1 MNDSIEIR
9 FDKNPILLLEDSK
22 HEVLL
27 LRHTLKDLE
36 VENELIIADNGE
48 EGIKYLFNKA
58 NTLPGLILLDINMP
72 KMNGFEFLRIVKND
86 SVLRCIPVIV
96 LTSSNR
102 KEDRFE
108 AFSLGVSGYMTKP
121 LDLNKYRQMISSV
134 IKYWNFN
141 EWYSLPGELIEA
153 AERNYPN

>member
-27 LRHTLKDLE
+27 LKHTLKDLE
-36 VENELIIADNGE
+36 VNNELIVADNGE
-48 EGIKYLFNKA
+48 EGLKYLSDRS
-58 NTLPGLILLDINMP
+58 NTLPGIILLDINMP
-72 KMNGFEFLRIVKND
+72 KMNGFEFLKVVKKNP
-86 SVLRCIPVIV
+86 VFRCIPVIV

-121 LDLNKYRQMISSV
+121 LDLNRYRQIISSLV
-134 IKYWNFN
+134 KYWNFN
-141 EWYSLPGELIEA
+141 EWYSIPGDLLEA
-153 AERNYPN
+153 TERNQSN